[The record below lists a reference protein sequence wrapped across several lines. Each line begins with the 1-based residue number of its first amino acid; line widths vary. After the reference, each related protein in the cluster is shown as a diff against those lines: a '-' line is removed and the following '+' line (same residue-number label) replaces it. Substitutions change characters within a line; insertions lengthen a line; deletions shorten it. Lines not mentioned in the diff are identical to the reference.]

1 MIYKLGFKCTGVPK
15 AIDGGNELII
25 PHSNIK
31 MQKTGAW
38 NKIYAE
44 LNARF

>member
-1 MIYKLGFKCTGVPK
+1 VPE
-15 AIDGGNELII
+15 ALVGGSGLMI